1 MIRYP
6 DNRSKNG
13 DTPEL
18 DSPLRVYL
26 SLILHQKTASSNY
39 YLITKV
45 TIDNHIGWVHQSLDT
60 QFIKLGTLMYAN
72 ELWGLLEHHNVR
84 FNIQALFLIRSMV
97 TAWL

>member
-1 MIRYP
+1 MLRYP

-18 DSPLRVYL
+18 YSPLRVYF

-45 TIDNHIGWVHQSLDT
+45 TIDNHIGWIHQSLDT

-72 ELWGLLEHHNVR
+72 EWELWGLLKHHNV
-84 FNIQALFLIRSMV
+84 QALFLIRSMV
-97 TAWL
+97 TAWH